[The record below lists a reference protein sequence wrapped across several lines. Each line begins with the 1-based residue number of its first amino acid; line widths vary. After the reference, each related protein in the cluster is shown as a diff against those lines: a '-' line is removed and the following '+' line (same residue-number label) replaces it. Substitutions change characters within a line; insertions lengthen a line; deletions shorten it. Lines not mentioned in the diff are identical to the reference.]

1 MVLEDWSKKRD
12 ALQSDPDH
20 IPDLHHDLHHVDD
33 VHYPDPQHRLQD
45 EAGPVQKI
53 LGGQSNGDH
62 LQDTQEW
69 YILSEGNK

>member
-1 MVLEDWSKKRD
+1 MRFENWPKKRD
-12 ALQSDPDH
+12 ALQSDLVH
-20 IPDLHHDLHHVDD
+20 IPDLHHDLPHVDD
-33 VHYPDPQHRLQD
+33 VHYPDYQHRLQD
-45 EAGPVQKI
+45 RAGPFQKI